1 MKATHPVLFHEVQ
14 RFRDVWWVMVL
25 VFGVAAVQWWIFLTP
40 ILTGAPVGNNP
51 APTAVA
57 LIIWL
62 LFGVGLPAFFL
73 ALRLEVDVYPDA
85 VAIRYAPLF
94 ERTIARYEI
103 AVVELRRYGPMRE
116 FGGWGIRGFG
126 GRIAYNVRG
135 NEGVELTLTDGRQVL
150 IGSGRAEELAGAIS
164 SIV

>member
-1 MKATHPVLFHEVQ
+1 MEPDAHPQ
-14 RFRDVWWVMVL
+14 
-25 VFGVAAVQWWIFLTP
+25 
-40 ILTGAPVGNNP
+40 
-51 APTAVA
+51 
-57 LIIWL
+57 
-62 LFGVGLPAFFL
+62 
-73 ALRLEVDVYPDA
+73 A

-103 AVVELRRYGPMRE
+103 AVVELRRYGPIRE